1 MSTLLLKSNN
11 LKLLE
16 STLDMY
22 IQNNMTYKLL
32 GFAKTAIN
40 LNKVEAFK
48 IIYNKSIQKDNKNPD
63 LNIFLKETFLKAC
76 EYKRNKILSFLFSQ
90 EEFQID
96 SFNQKIG
103 FSFAIKNKTT
113 FKLLVDKYTLKEEY
127 YTDIIY
133 SLVCN
138 YQKKNKKHIY
148 YMTDILINKFG
159 YFPSEKLYN
168 KILENKSFEK
178 LNSLRN
184 RGDFKFSEYLDYFEQ
199 DKYIIYNYK
208 SLLLR
213 NSPSIEE
220 EYDIIIKK
228 IKISNF

>member
-1 MSTLLLKSNN
+1 MNTLLLKSNN
-11 LKLLE
+11 LKSLE
-16 STLDMY
+16 STLNIY
-22 IQNNMTYKLL
+22 IQNDMVYKFSGL
-32 GFAKTAIN
+32 ARTAIN
-40 LNKVEAFK
+40 LNKLEAFK
-48 IIYNKSIQKDNKNPD
+48 LIYNKLIQTENEDY
-63 LNIFLKETFLKAC
+63 IFNNFFEGVFLKAC
-76 EYKRNKILSFLFSQ
+76 EYKRNKILSFLFSK
-90 EEFQID
+90 EEFQVN

-113 FKLLVDKYTLKEEY
+113 FNLLVNKYTLKEGY
-127 YTDIIY
+127 YADIIY
-133 SLVCN
+133 SLVYN
-138 YQKKNKKHIY
+138 HQKKNKNHIY
-148 YMTDILINKFG
+148 YMTKILVDKFG

-168 KILENKSFEK
+168 KILENESFEK